1 MSATTAA
8 ELMTTPVLT
17 VAKDDYPGNVAEGMA
32 DRGFKSVVIIDDDC
46 RPLGIVTSTDHVEL
60 TAGGIDPYDTTIG
73 EYMTT
78 DIVTVRPGEEVG
90 AIAERMTKNDVSHL
104 PVVDDEEQVV
114 GIVSTTDLA
123 VHLVPDEGDA

>member
-1 MSATTAA
+1 MTA
-8 ELMTTPVLT
+8 VSQHRI
-17 VAKDDYPGNVAEGMA
+17 
-32 DRGFKSVVIIDDDC
+32 DRPTAGGPTGKQSQQSLVVIIDDDC
-46 RPLGIVTSTDHVEL
+46 RPLGIVTSTDYVEL

-90 AIAERMTKNDVSHL
+90 MIAERMTENDVSHL